1 MQRTLTKSLRIEACQ
16 TQSGGVD
23 MLFTSRDPYRDK
35 SLYINC
41 PILIN
46 QESIIPMKTETC

>member
-1 MQRTLTKSLRIEACQ
+1 
-16 TQSGGVD
+16 

-46 QESIIPMKTETC
+46 QKSTIPMKTETC

>member
-1 MQRTLTKSLRIEACQ
+1 M
-16 TQSGGVD
+16 QSGGVD
-23 MLFTSRDPYRDK
+23 ILSTSRDPYRDK
-35 SLYINC
+35 TLYINC